1 MSYDIHLKDPVT
13 GETATVPGHLMIG
26 GTYKADYHPETG
38 TFTPA
43 LNTEADLN
51 ITYNYSSYY
60 YETYEEN
67 GIRTI
72 YGMSGIDSI
81 PVLEKMILCI
91 EEKYKKNG
99 EWIVSNRKKTA
110 YYDKNDNEIDLCD
123 VVFEKAVYDRKEE
136 IEFEISEGDTSDYWV
151 PTAANALKPLYQ
163 LIALA
168 KMRPDCIWEGD

>member
-13 GETATVPGHLMIG
+13 GEVATIPGHLMMG

-60 YETYEEN
+60 YEVYKEN

-91 EEKYKKNG
+91 EEKYKRNG
-99 EWIVSNRKKTA
+99 EWIVSDRKETV
-110 YYDKNDNEIDLCD
+110 YYDKNDNEVDLCD
-123 VVFEKAVYDRKEE
+123 IVFKNAVYERKDGIE
-136 IEFEISEGDTSDYWV
+136 IRVSEGDTSDYWLA
-151 PTAANALKPLYQ
+151 TAANALKPLHQ
-163 LIALA
+163 LIALE
-168 KMRPDCIWEGD
+168 KMRPDCIWDGD